1 MMNLP
6 VAAATAASLLLLVGS
21 SVLLLRSPGRER
33 QIKQRLATMKGTPQ
47 TPKGPAASSRFATM
61 QKFGMAIAESPL
73 IGAKEEAKIVAQLGE
88 AGIYGRDSL
97 RLFIAV
103 KATLGIGLT
112 AVVWIVLSATGLT
125 PARFLY
131 QAVGFIAPALV
142 GWRLPDMLV
151 SRLAKRRRRRLA
163 EGVPDALDLLVIC
176 VEAGLGLEQ
185 SLDRVSRDIAVANP
199 VIGQALGN
207 AVAEMRV
214 LPQMRDALDNL
225 AKNTG
230 LPAIKSVVTTLIQ
243 GIQYGTPLSQSLR
256 ILSAE
261 MRAKNLIALEE
272 RAARL
277 PVLLMIPVILFIL
290 PSLFLII
297 GGPVAIQVIHVLRG
311 N

>member
-1 MMNLP
+1 MANLP
-6 VAAATAASLLLLVGS
+6 FVAGAALLLFVVANA
-21 SVLLLRSPGRER
+21 VLLFRAPDRQR
-33 QIKQRLATMKGTPQ
+33 QIKLRLAAFKEPQ
-47 TPKGPAASSRFATM
+47 AAKAAAVPSRYATL
-61 QKFGMAIAESPL
+61 QKIGRALAESPL
-73 IGAKEEAKIVAQLGE
+73 VGAKEEQKIVTQLGE
-88 AGIYGRDSL
+88 AGIYGRDAL
-97 RLFIAV
+97 RIFIAV
-103 KATLGIGLT
+103 KGTL
-112 AVVWIVLSATGLT
+112 AMVVTVVAWIVLGTTG
-125 PARFLY
+125 FLPHALVY
-131 QAVGFIAPALV
+131 RILAVIAPALL
-142 GWRLPDMLV
+142 GWRFPDMIIG
-151 SRLAKRRRRRLA
+151 RIAKRRRRKLA

-185 SLDRVSRDIAVANP
+185 SLDRVSRDIAIANP
-199 VIGQALGN
+199 VIAAALSN

-225 AKNTG
+225 ARDTG

-290 PSLFLII
+290 PSLFLVI
-297 GGPVAIQVIHVLRG
+297 GGPVAIQVIHVLAG
-311 N
+311 F

>member
-1 MMNLP
+1 MVNLP
-6 VAAATAASLLLLVGS
+6 LVGAAAAFLLLIVIPA
-21 SVLLLRSPGRER
+21 VLLLRTPGRDR
-33 QIKQRLATMKGTPQ
+33 QIMGRLAVMKGVVVTN
-47 TPKGPAASSRFATM
+47 AAPITSRYATL
-61 QKFGMAIAESPL
+61 QRIGMAIAQSPL

-88 AGIYGRDSL
+88 AGIYSRDAM
-97 RLFIAV
+97 RIFIAV
-103 KATLGIGLT
+103 KAALGIGLT
-112 AVVWIVLSATGLT
+112 SLLWIALVATHFAPHSFIFRAVAI
-125 PARFLY
+125 
-131 QAVGFIAPALV
+131 IAPALL
-142 GWRLPDMLV
+142 GWRLPDMV
-151 SRLAKRRRRRLA
+151 INRIARRRRRRLA
-163 EGVPDALDLLVIC
+163 EGVPDALDLLIIC

-185 SLDRVSRDIAVANP
+185 SLDRVSRDIAIANP
-199 VIGQALGN
+199 IIGQALAN

-243 GIQYGTPLSQSLR
+243 GIQYGTPLSASLR

-261 MRAKNLIALEE
+261 MRSKNLIALEE

-277 PVLLMIPVILFIL
+277 PVLLMLPVIMFIL

-297 GGPVAIQVIHVLRG
+297 GGPVAIQVIHVMRG